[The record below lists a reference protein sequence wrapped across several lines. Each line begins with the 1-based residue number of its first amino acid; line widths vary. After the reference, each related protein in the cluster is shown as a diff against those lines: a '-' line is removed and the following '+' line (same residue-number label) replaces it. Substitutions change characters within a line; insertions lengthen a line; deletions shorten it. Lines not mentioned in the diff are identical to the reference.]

1 MPGLFVALQGVAVLA
16 VLAGVALLLPLGG
29 SLIVNGVLVLVLSTA
44 LEVVRL
50 RARSAPSD
58 RRSGDDGPGVE

>member
-1 MPGLFVALQGVAVLA
+1 MSSLFVVLQGAAVLA

-29 SLIVNGVLVLVLSTA
+29 ALVVNGVLVLVLSIA

-50 RARSAPSD
+50 RALSAPSD
-58 RRSGDDGPGVE
+58 RRSGATKAGGV